1 MAPNCSAVLQAAAT
15 STPACA
21 TLHVLKADQP
31 QLRCPPILPFV
42 HAEVAALARFPS
54 LAHLHLQALH
64 SGNSAMAALAMD
76 IDAPPPPP
84 PPPPPSA
91 PPPRRPPSLPALPR
105 VTHLALTN
113 VSLDVSEAAARPPRS
128 CRGCSRRAPRGGGHA
143 HTPLTSLTLSANP
156 SSLEDPLPLRALL
169 GLRNLA
175 RLQRVD
181 LGGQEVAPGLL
192 HTLAHLPAL
201 ASLTMCRLVEEDRVT
216 PGVGAAVS
224 LPSLTHL
231 SFTREVSDTA
241 LQSILP
247 QPLLSTISLPKLNSA
262 SYEDEGEDDESDPL
276 FEALQ
281 LQGPSLVGLEFLAHL
296 GSELFSALCLK
307 SLSSLGLTQL
317 SLRGDFAC
325 SSRSQ
330 GNLPWFGVGWA
341 GVIES
346 LVRQGSLRQLTLRP
360 SCRPGAVQRMAE
372 AAVAAHR
379 PPGAPSLTL
388 VVVAG
393 EE

>member
-1 MAPNCSAVLQAAAT
+1 MLQAAAT

-76 IDAPPPPP
+76 IDAPRPLP
-84 PPPPPSA
+84 A
-91 PPPRRPPSLPALPR
+91 PPPFSPTATAPPPLPALPR

-113 VSLDVSEAAARPPRS
+113 VSLDVFGEEMLTRVLPSLTHLEL
-128 CRGCSRRAPRGGGHA
+128 RGCRATTAQLQGLLAEGPAGGRHA

-201 ASLTMCRLVEEDRVT
+201 ASLTMCRLVEEDRVRGGG
-216 PGVGAAVS
+216 PAFLSRRCSQGSQGFVS
-224 LPSLTHL
+224 
-231 SFTREVSDTA
+231 R
-241 LQSILP
+241 
-247 QPLLSTISLPKLNSA
+247 
-262 SYEDEGEDDESDPL
+262 
-276 FEALQ
+276 
-281 LQGPSLVGLEFLAHL
+281 
-296 GSELFSALCLK
+296 
-307 SLSSLGLTQL
+307 
-317 SLRGDFAC
+317 LRG
-325 SSRSQ
+325 
-330 GNLPWFGVGWA
+330 LGV
-341 GVIES
+341 
-346 LVRQGSLRQLTLRP
+346 
-360 SCRPGAVQRMAE
+360 
-372 AAVAAHR
+372 
-379 PPGAPSLTL
+379 
-388 VVVAG
+388 
-393 EE
+393 